1 MRISRRELAKTS
13 ATRIGLGLPIAT
25 AWLLFIDELWIAV
38 GLAFATVVFFIAVYS
53 HFLRSESLELANFP
67 DLPKKR
73 REVFKHVRPLASFG
87 FVLSTINSVV
97 FFVFDSTALNIS
109 LAFLSAFV
117 SVGALIDGA
126 LVFVDRERLW
136 RMLRELSPEILLP
149 YRGKL
154 AKTHLMYW
162 VTLLRSFPWSFVV
175 VTDLRLSF
183 DLTTENS
190 DFPIVYTAGS
200 YDLSRIF
207 AGSAKVALYGHN
219 ARENDR
225 FLKFKKVTH
234 VFLGHGESDKPGSSS
249 ELIKR
254 YDLVFAAGP
263 ANMQRLH
270 AAGIDIPRD
279 SFRFIG
285 RPQTAGIEFV
295 SHPSALSA
303 NPIVLYTQTWPRDD
317 GVPHLSSIEFG
328 EKIVATLLSRGAVV
342 YFRPHAAR
350 RGRPEWS
357 PFVQRT
363 NALLEADHVATGRPH
378 RWGPPA
384 IAHPLHELMN
394 MCDVLISDVSGVVGD
409 FIATNK
415 PYAIVGIDPVD
426 KNYEGDFV
434 DRFRSQNFTAAPA
447 TIIKGDLS
455 NIDAALDEL
464 FGPDIHFEERLRTRE
479 LVLSG
484 LHGEKAK
491 QVFQE
496 ELAALINKK

>member
-1 MRISRRELAKTS
+1 MRIGRRELAKTA
-13 ATRIGLGLPIAT
+13 ATRIGLALPLAT
-25 AWLLFIDELWIAV
+25 AWLFFTEDAWIAV
-38 GLAFATVVFFIAVYS
+38 GMAFATVIVFVAFYS

-67 DLPKKR
+67 NLPEKR
-73 REVFKHVRPLASFG
+73 KEVWKLVHPLAGFA
-87 FVLSTINSVV
+87 FVLAAVNVAI
-97 FFVFDSTALNIS
+97 FVYLDLTLVQFALVC
-109 LAFLSAFV
+109 LSALV
-117 SVGALIDGA
+117 TGGVIIDGA
-126 LVFVDRERLW
+126 LVFFDRERLW
-136 RMLRELSPEILLP
+136 KILKELAPEILLP

-162 VTLLRSFPWSFVV
+162 ITLLRSFPWPFVV

-183 DLTTENS
+183 ELTVNHS
-190 DFPIVYTAGS
+190 DFPIVYSKNS
-200 YDLSRIF
+200 YDKSRIF
-207 AGSAKVALYGHN
+207 SMGPKVALYGHN
-219 ARENDR
+219 AFSNNT
-225 FLKFKKVTH
+225 FLKRKKVTH
-234 VFLGHGESDKPGSSS
+234 VFLGHGESDKPGSAS

-254 YDLVFAAGP
+254 YDLIFAAGP

-270 AAGIDIPRD
+270 AAGIDIPEEH
-279 SFRFIG
+279 FRFIG

-295 SHPSALSA
+295 AQPSVLSE

-317 GVPHLSSIEFG
+317 NVPHLSSIEFG
-328 EKIVATLLSRGAVV
+328 EKIVTALLKRGAVV

-357 PFVQRT
+357 PYVQKT
-363 NALLEADHVATGRPH
+363 NGLLEADHDKTGLPH

-394 MCDVLISDVSGVVGD
+394 MCEVLISDVSGVVGD

-415 PYAIVGIDPVD
+415 PYAVVGTDPIE

-434 DRFRSQNFTAAPA
+434 DKFKSQNFTAAPA

-455 NIDAALDEL
+455 NLDEALDEL
-464 FGPDIHFEERLRTRE
+464 FGPDIHFKERLETRE

-484 LHGEKAK
+484 MDGKQAT
-491 QVFQE
+491 QVFRE
-496 ELAALINKK
+496 ALATLIDRK

>member
-1 MRISRRELAKTS
+1 MRISRKELAKTS
-13 ATRIGLGLPIAT
+13 ATRIGLALPIAT
-25 AWLLFIDELWIAV
+25 SWFFFIDDLWIAI
-38 GLAFATVVFFIAVYS
+38 GLAFATVAFFVAVYS
-53 HFLRSESLELANFP
+53 HFLRSESLELSNFP
-67 DLPKKR
+67 NLPKKR
-73 REVFKHVRPLASFG
+73 REVFKHVRLLAGFG
-87 FVLSTINSVV
+87 LILATFNLVAFLS
-97 FFVFDSTALNIS
+97 FDSTALNFALTLS
-109 LAFLSAFV
+109 SAFV
-117 SVGALIDGA
+117 SGGALIDGA
-126 LVFVDRERLW
+126 IVFVDRERLW
-136 RMLRELSPEILLP
+136 KILRELSPEILLP

-162 VTLLRSFPWSFVV
+162 VTLLRSFPWSFAV
-175 VTDLRLSF
+175 VTDLRLTM
-183 DLTTENS
+183 DLTLKNS
-190 DFPIVYTAGS
+190 DFPIVFATSS

-207 AGSAKVALYGHN
+207 GNSSKVALYGHN
-219 ARENDR
+219 AQQNDR

-270 AAGIDIPRD
+270 AAGIDIPRER
-279 SFRFIG
+279 FRFIG
-285 RPQTAGIEFV
+285 RPQTVGIEFV
-295 SHPSALSA
+295 SHPSVLNA

-317 GVPHLSSIEFG
+317 KVPHLSSIEFG
-328 EKIVATLLSRGAVV
+328 EKIVATLLRRGAVV

-357 PFVQRT
+357 PYVQRT
-363 NALLEADHVATGRPH
+363 NALLEADHKETGRPH

-384 IAHPLHELMN
+384 VAHPLHELMN

-415 PYAIVGIDPVD
+415 PYAIVGIDPID
-426 KNYEGDFV
+426 KDYEGNFV
-434 DRFRSQNFTAAPA
+434 ERFRSQNFTAAPA

-455 NIDAALDEL
+455 NIDEALDEL

-484 LHGEKAK
+484 LHGEQAK

-496 ELAALINKK
+496 ALAALINRD